1 VKRRLLLK
9 QVKQNNVFRVGYLK
23 SRPANAGLL
32 FSFLTLLFVLAGCA
46 PSGQI
51 TANLGQQFS
60 LAINQTAVISGENIR
75 IKFLDVNDSRCPT
88 GATCIWAGEA
98 RADVQVRDGGTANL
112 TLVEPGYSANNS
124 QRYNAYEFSFQVQP
138 YPALDN
144 PIAKAEYRLI
154 LTVEKPGE
162 APVEQGFSP
171 SP

>member
-1 VKRRLLLK
+1 MKKQLLLK
-9 QVKQNNVFRVGYLK
+9 QVKQNNVFHVGYLK

-32 FSFLTLLFVLAGCA
+32 FGFLTLLLFPAGCV
-46 PSGQI
+46 PTSQL

-60 LAINQTAVISGENIR
+60 LSINQTAVISGENLR

-98 RADVQVRDGGTANL
+98 RAEIQVRDGGAANL
-112 TLVEPGYSANNS
+112 TLVEHGYSANNS
-124 QRYNAYEFSFQVQP
+124 QRYKAYEFSFQVQP
-138 YPALDN
+138 YPALAN

-162 APVEQGFSP
+162 APVE
-171 SP
+171 